1 MNCLDFRR
9 DALAQPLRLGEPAQA
24 HARDCPACR
33 EFLERQR
40 QLDAQLYEMLCVPT
54 PDGLADR
61 ILLTGESARGRR
73 RFAALASIAAT
84 LVLAAGVA
92 VLGVPMF
99 AGDALAR
106 EAIAH
111 VTEEPQAFR
120 MVSRV
125 DPGLLPA
132 ELAAQGL
139 QLGVAL
145 GEVTYAK
152 LCPMGPGMA
161 RHVVI
166 ATAGGPVTLLLIPGD
181 ATIRRRATVD
191 AAGMTSIAVPA
202 TRGSIAIVAADRAAA
217 LAVERALVL
226 A

>member
-1 MNCLDFRR
+1 MNCIDFRR

-24 HARDCPACR
+24 HSRDCPACR

-40 QLDAQLYEMLCVPT
+40 QLDAQLYEILRVPA
-54 PDGLADR
+54 PDGRADR
-61 ILLTGESARGRR
+61 ILLAGGGGARSRR
-73 RFAALASIAAT
+73 WFAAVAAT

-92 VLGVPMF
+92 TLGVPMF

-111 VTEEPQAFR
+111 VGEEPKAFTT
-120 MVSRV
+120 VSRV
-125 DPGLLPA
+125 DPGLLPT

-139 QLGVAL
+139 RLAVAL
-145 GEVTYAK
+145 GEVTYATF
-152 LCPMGPGMA
+152 CPMGPGMA

-191 AAGMTSIAVPA
+191 ADGMTSITVPA
-202 TRGSIAIVAADRAAA
+202 TRGSIAIVATDRAAA
-217 LAVERALVL
+217 LAVERALV
-226 A
+226 AA